1 MVSEPM
7 PSDRTPGGQKS
18 RRGWINLLL
27 FVSLV
32 ANVFLIAMCGGRLL
46 HRMDW
51 FGNQPAYVQQIGPM
65 AGRALQH
72 MLSPLSTADRQI
84 VLDTVQSR
92 ADELQRINQSI
103 REQRKLVA
111 QLLKADPFD
120 RKAVDDAFAE
130 LRRRTDQ
137 LQSTLQAALSDAV
150 AKLSPA
156 ARKQLE
162 D

>member
-7 PSDRTPGGQKS
+7 PSERPPVEQKS
-18 RRGWINLLL
+18 RRRWMNLLL

-32 ANVFLIAMCGGRLL
+32 ANVFLVGLVAGRLL
-46 HRMDW
+46 HLDDW
-51 FGNQPAYVQQIGPM
+51 FGGQPAYVRQIGPM
-65 AGRALQH
+65 AGHALER
-72 MLSPLSTADRQI
+72 LLEPLDAADRQI
-84 VLDTVQSR
+84 VVDTVKSR
-92 ADELQRINQSI
+92 AGELQQINQSI

-111 QLLKADPFD
+111 QLLKADNFD
-120 RKAVDDAFAE
+120 RKAVDGAFAE
-130 LRRRTDQ
+130 LRRRTDS

-150 AKLSPA
+150 EKLPPA